1 MKNTLKISFLL
12 IVLFTI
18 NIIAQSSI
26 KQTEVKSALTNLF
39 DLCKNK
45 NYKDVSD
52 YLAYNGKDADRNG
65 KSTFNYANKSERKI
79 VKRKCKKIKAYLD
92 LSDSYE
98 YGDFSTNGNKGNINV
113 IFKSG
118 DQELKIVFIFIKT
131 GKKILLSDFK

>member
-1 MKNTLKISFLL
+1 MKNILKISFLL
-12 IVLFTI
+12 LFLFTI

-26 KQTEVKSALTNLF
+26 KQTEVKSILTNLF

-45 NYKDVSD
+45 NYKDAAN
-52 YLAYNGKDADRNG
+52 YFAYNGKDTDRNG
-65 KSTFNYANKSERKI
+65 KTAFNYTNKSERKI

-98 YGDFSTNGNKGNINV
+98 YGDFSTNGNKVNLNV

-118 DQELKIVFIFIKT
+118 DQELKIVFAFIKS
-131 GKKILLSDFK
+131 GNKILLSNFK

>member
-12 IVLFTI
+12 AFLFVI
-18 NIIAQSSI
+18 NIYAQNSI
-26 KQTEVKSALTNLF
+26 NVTEVKSALTNLF

-45 NYKDVSD
+45 NYENASA
-52 YLAYNGKDADRNG
+52 YLAYDGKDVARKE
-65 KSTFNYANKSERKI
+65 KSSFNYSEKSEKKI

-98 YGDFSTNGNKGNINV
+98 YGKFSSGGNKADINV

-118 DQELKIVFIFIKT
+118 DQELKIMFSFVKV
-131 GKKILLSDFK
+131 GNKILLSNFK